1 MSEEIN
7 YIPEPPEIIET
18 VPEKKNK
25 KTLWI
30 ILAVVA
36 VVLLCCCL
44 VSVIGVLAGL
54 LPQIDTDQF
63 EIFYKLTPYLGL
75 I

>member
-1 MSEEIN
+1 MSEEVS
-7 YIPEPPEIIET
+7 YIPEPPEYFEA
-18 VPEKKNK
+18 VPAKKKNN

-44 VSVIGVLAGL
+44 AVAMALVAGL
-54 LPQIDTDQF
+54 IPVMEMDQL
-63 EIFYKLTPYLGL
+63 FYDVLPYLQFV
-75 I
+75 